1 MNEQHELDN
10 ENAKELDYFE
20 QVGLSSQQGKNRAKY
35 KQILTASMEEKGYD
49 HSNLDMD
56 YLFDEGNNQGK
67 DLTPAVKKNEDGS
80 VTEDLLLDMSTVEGF
95 GWAAASKVL
104 YDKMHKKKNETLYY
118 PGASGN
124 WFMPQKGLYTP
135 PETAEEF
142 AQWGIETVGFLNYN
156 LPQLGIDTFR
166 INRLSKKDPEAA
178 FAFQYLMKNYGK
190 LPMLTSKGTKRFFN
204 GVIKDPT
211 TWVGLGTLGF
221 GLIGKKFAKIKSK
234 NILMQI
240 LNKAIDPTM
249 VSIYEGAMFA
259 ALDDYFRQSVGVNMP
274 EGVEGYQD
282 GYDFGKMATAA
293 GMGGGAS
300 AALAGAGHVVKKV
313 APHAVNAGKNLI
325 THLGEIANKRIAE
338 EGTGTTLHSNP
349 IGPMIN
355 QTLSAAGKFAG
366 GDGQPP
372 SNRNIDLQGFYSK
385 AEEALNTITQQKGTG
400 KQFINQLKNQFNV
413 KEKELY
419 WLGLD
424 KFDND
429 TKVTKQEL
437 IKTIK
442 DNYVQIKEHKFI
454 DTNVQ
459 DPDTPVGRDIQF
471 NLSEDLDSAN
481 WIDRADDFMYDFERG
496 QMDEMEID
504 SFVKDLG
511 LLTKAQLNNTTPPLR
526 VISEEER
533 FNSNAVRQALSEGND
548 TYINF
553 NGDEVNFRSELE
565 EHFED
570 LARDIY
576 AESPYYQ
583 GSDTLG
589 LGYSIQ
595 GSDDVGY
602 YVTAPDGTEVVSD
615 IYNLN
620 EAQVHATTHAYD
632 HGHILDPIDEGRL
645 YDDLD
650 DAGVEVDG
658 GSVPDPSILGGTPR
672 WKSSKIDGG
681 TNYREFVLENSSF
694 KGDPEQEQIFTELS
708 TTFEKLMNKQDE
720 GYKLDELNKTYENLP
735 DSEKAAFLTANNYS
749 SEKEFFKKLYTNK
762 EEYNTLNKLRTEQL
776 EKYNLNKDG
785 LTAGDYDNKTIN
797 ALAKFPMNI
806 HYSINNMIGHVRV
819 TDRVGAD
826 GSKYLYVEEMQS
838 DWSQRNRDAMIK
850 PENFEKLQ
858 DINRKQKQ
866 FDELNKTTLAAINN
880 FLDSNPQIF
889 DNFDDYKKT
898 MLAVM
903 RGTGAEEQ
911 PLKELS
917 ALLDN
922 INVDDFTAKFME
934 KIRSSTQKYEY
945 QLADTPTDR
954 LSKIIGDAAYM
965 TLYDLIDGDNTLLMR
980 NPSSAMD
987 QGLGNFAHLQPF
999 VEAITPLIPKE
1010 LGELRR
1016 FLTSDKTKK
1025 FKSQREGGAV
1035 PRGPFVTQTA
1045 DTMEL
1050 QLKTLLRRAVDE
1062 GYPYVVLS
1070 GPEDQIKRWGE
1081 DKREGMEAAY
1091 GKILPNVAND
1101 LIKKFDKKA
1110 KTFKA
1115 SAKDLGLDGVSLDS
1129 EMVVIPITDEM
1140 RESVKKGM
1148 SLFEAAGI
1156 TAGGGTAVAGSQ
1168 MVGQENEDPGI

>member
-1 MNEQHELDN
+1 MSEQHELDN

-67 DLTPAVKKNEDGS
+67 DLTPAVKKNDDGK

-104 YDKMHKKKNETLYY
+104 YDKMHKKNNETLYY

-142 AQWGIETVGFLNYN
+142 AQWGIETAGFLNYN
-156 LPQLGIDTFR
+156 LPQLGIDTFK

-204 GVIKDPT
+204 GVVKDPT

-221 GLIGKKFAKIKSK
+221 GLIGKKFAKIKTK
-234 NILMQI
+234 NVLMQI

-259 ALDDYFRQSVGVNMP
+259 GLDDYFKQSVGVNMP
-274 EGVEGYQD
+274 QGVEGYQD
-282 GYDFGKMATAA
+282 GYDFGQMATAA

-300 AALAGAGHVVKKV
+300 AALAGTGHVVKEV
-313 APHAVNAGKNLI
+313 APHAVNAGKKLI
-325 THLGEIANKRIAE
+325 THLAEGANKRIAE
-338 EGTGTTLHSNP
+338 EGTGTKLHSNP
-349 IGPMIN
+349 IGPMIDK
-355 QTLSAAGKFAG
+355 TLSAAGKFAV

-400 KQFINQLKNQFNV
+400 KQFINQLKNQFSV
-413 KEKELY
+413 KERELY

-437 IKTIK
+437 INTIK
-442 DNYVQIKEHKFI
+442 DNYVQIKEHKFL

-459 DPDTPVGRDIQF
+459 DTETPIGRDISF
-471 NLSEDLDSAN
+471 NLSEDVDAEN
-481 WIDRADDFMYDFERG
+481 WLHRVDDFIDEFERG

-511 LLTKAQLNNTTPPLR
+511 FLTQEELNSGRFINIT
-526 VISEEER
+526 EDDR
-533 FNSNAVRQALSEGND
+533 FNGDAVRQAISEGND

-565 EHFED
+565 ENFED
-570 LARDIY
+570 LAKEIY
-576 AESPYYQ
+576 MEDPYMQ

-589 LGYSIQ
+589 LGYSIH
-595 GSDDVGY
+595 GNDGIGY

-615 IYNLN
+615 IYNLG
-620 EAQVHATTHAYD
+620 EAQVHATSHAYD

-658 GSVPDPSILGGTPR
+658 GSVSDPSILGGTPR
-672 WKSSKIDGG
+672 WKSHKIDGG

-694 KGDPEQEQIFTELS
+694 KGDPEQEQIFTELT
-708 TTFEKLMNKQDE
+708 TTFEKLMNNLDE
-720 GYKLDELNKTYENLP
+720 GNYLDNLNKTYENLP
-735 DSEKAAFLTANNYS
+735 DSEKARFLTNNNYS

-762 EEYNTLNKLRTEQL
+762 EEHNTLNKLRTEQL
-776 EKYNLNKDG
+776 EKYNLNKDNLG
-785 LTAGDYDNKTIN
+785 SDANNKTIN

-866 FDELNKTTLAAINN
+866 YDELNEKTEKAVNDLLENN
-880 FLDSNPQIF
+880 TQLLT
-889 DNFDDYKKT
+889 DNFDNYKRT
-898 MLAVM
+898 MLMAI
-903 RGTGAEEQ
+903 RGIGAEEQ

-917 ALLDN
+917 ALFDKIDVN
-922 INVDDFTAKFME
+922 DFAANFKNNVE
-934 KIRSSTQKYEY
+934 TQLKNNAEVF
-945 QLADTPTDR
+945 ADVNE
-954 LSKIIGDAAYM
+954 LNSLMGSVGYM
-965 TLYDLIDGDNTLLMR
+965 TLYDLIDGDTTKLMY
-980 NPSSAMD
+980 NPSSAID
-987 QGLGNFAHLQPF
+987 QGLGNSADLKPL
-999 VEAITPLIPKE
+999 VDAILPLIPKE
-1010 LGELRR
+1010 LGELGT
-1016 FLTSDKTKK
+1016 FLRSDKTLK
-1025 FKSQREGGAV
+1025 FKGQRQGGAV

-1070 GPEDQIKRWGE
+1070 GPEDQVKRWGE
-1081 DKREGMEAAY
+1081 SKREGMEKAY
-1091 GKILPNVAND
+1091 GEILPNVANK

-1115 SAKDLGLDGVSLDS
+1115 SAKDLGLDGVSLDG

>member
-20 QVGLSSQQGKNRAKY
+20 QVGLSSSQGRNRAKY

-142 AQWGIETVGFLNYN
+142 AQWGIETAGFLNYN
-156 LPQLGIDTFR
+156 LPQLGIDTFK

-190 LPMLTSKGTKRFFN
+190 LPMFTSKGTKRFFN
-204 GVIKDPT
+204 GVVKDPT
-211 TWVGLGTLGF
+211 TWAGLGTLGF
-221 GLIGKKFAKIKSK
+221 GLLGKKFAKIQTK
-234 NILMQI
+234 NVLMQI

-259 ALDDYFRQSVGVNMP
+259 GLDDYFRQSVGVNMP
-274 EGVEGYQD
+274 QGVEGYQD
-282 GYDFGKMATAA
+282 GYDFGQMGTAA
-293 GMGGGAS
+293 TMGGAGS
-300 AALAGAGHVVKKV
+300 AALAGTGHLVKKV
-313 APHAVNAGKNLI
+313 APIAVETGKKLI
-325 THLGEIANKRIAE
+325 THLAEGANKRIAE
-338 EGTGTTLHSNP
+338 EGTGTKLHSNP
-349 IGPMIN
+349 IGPISDKI
-355 QTLSAAGKFAG
+355 LSAAGKFAG

-400 KQFINQLKNQFNV
+400 KQFINQLKNQFSV
-413 KEKELY
+413 KERELY

-437 IKTIK
+437 INTIK
-442 DNYVQIKEHKFI
+442 DNYVQIKEHKFL

-459 DPDTPVGRDIQF
+459 DTETPIGRDIEF
-471 NLSEDLDSAN
+471 NTQEDLDSEN
-481 WIDRADDFMYDFERG
+481 WMHRADDYIYDFERG

-511 LLTKAQLNNTTPPLR
+511 LLTEAQLNNTTPPLR
-526 VISEEER
+526 VISEDER
-533 FNSNAVRQALSEGND
+533 FNSNAVRQAISEGND
-548 TYINF
+548 TYIDF

-565 EHFED
+565 EHFND
-570 LARDIY
+570 LAEELYMED
-576 AESPYYQ
+576 PYMQ

-589 LGYSIQ
+589 LGYRIH
-595 GSDDVGY
+595 GNDGIGY
-602 YVTAPDGTEVVSD
+602 IVDAPDGTRVVDD

-632 HGHILDPIDEGRL
+632 HGHIHDPIDPEDL
-645 YDDLD
+645 ADDLD
-650 DAGVEVDG
+650 AADVEVDG

-672 WKSSKIDGG
+672 WKSHKIGGG

-694 KGDPEQEQIFTELS
+694 KGDPDQQKI
-708 TTFEKLMNKQDE
+708 QA
-720 GYKLDELNKTYENLP
+720 ELNEIITKQSDLQNEIAFQHKDTDTFNSLPPSEQDRFLQIAGVTRKEFRHRHRVLAEERDRLKKVFEDTVKKYNLP
-735 DSEKAAFLTANNYS
+735 NDSIANM
-749 SEKEFFKKLYTNK
+749 
-762 EEYNTLNKLRTEQL
+762 LNKLE
-776 EKYNLNKDG
+776 
-785 LTAGDYDNKTIN
+785 
-797 ALAKFPMNI
+797 KFPMNV

-819 TDRVGAD
+819 TDRVGTD

-866 FDELNKTTLAAINN
+866 YDELNKTAVKSVKDFLAN
-880 FLDSNPQIF
+880 NPQYF
-889 DNFDDYKKT
+889 EDNFDNYKKT
-898 MLAVM
+898 MLMAM
-903 RGTGAEEQ
+903 RGIGAEEQ
-911 PLKELS
+911 PLKELT
-917 ALLDN
+917 ALFDKIDVNDFVAEFQKN
-922 INVDDFTAKFME
+922 IDDVIMDTAEGFYDVNE
-934 KIRSSTQKYEY
+934 LNS
-945 QLADTPTDR
+945 L
-954 LSKIIGDAAYM
+954 IGNAGYI
-965 TLYDLIDGDNTLLMR
+965 TLYDLIDGDTTKLMG
-980 NPSSAMD
+980 NPSSAIN
-987 QGLGNFAHLQPF
+987 QGLGNSADFKPL
-999 VEAITPLIPKE
+999 VDAIIPLIPKE
-1010 LGELRR
+1010 LGELGT
-1016 FLTSDKTKK
+1016 FLRSNKTLK
-1025 FKSQREGGAV
+1025 FKRQREGGAV

-1070 GPEDQIKRWGE
+1070 GPEDQIRRWGA
-1081 DKREGMEAAY
+1081 DKREGMEKAY
-1091 GKILPNVAND
+1091 GEILPNVANK

-1110 KTFKA
+1110 NTFKA
-1115 SAKDLGLDGVSLDS
+1115 QAKDLQLDFVSSDD
-1129 EMVVIPITDEM
+1129 EMVVIPITDAM